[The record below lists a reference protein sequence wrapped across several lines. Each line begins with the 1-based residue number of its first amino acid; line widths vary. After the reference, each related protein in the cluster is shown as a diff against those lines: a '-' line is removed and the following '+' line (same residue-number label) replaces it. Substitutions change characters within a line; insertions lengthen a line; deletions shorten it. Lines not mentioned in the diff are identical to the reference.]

1 MRVVGVDE
9 FGGPEALKVFEV
21 ASPEP
26 GPGQVRIRVHAATVN
41 PTDTLFRSGA
51 QAGNMRKTEPP
62 YIPGMDAAGVI
73 DAVGPEND
81 GRLCVGDR
89 VVALVLPGGSRG
101 GAYAEQ
107 IVVPAFSV
115 VAAPKDVDFA
125 AASTLLMNAL
135 TARITLD
142 LLGLHEGQ
150 SLAVTGAA
158 GAYGAYV
165 VELALS
171 EGLRVIADASP
182 KDEELVR
189 ALGVYEIVPRGDAVA
204 VAIRTLVPEGVDALA
219 DGSLQGALVLP
230 AIADGGGYAVVRG
243 WNGDVERG
251 ITVQRVLVSAESKN
265 TAALERLV
273 QQADA
278 GLLTLRVADVI
289 PAADAAQAHRRL
301 EAGGVRGRL
310 VLDFS

>member
-21 ASPEP
+21 PSPEP

-41 PTDTLFRSGA
+41 PTDTLFRAGA
-51 QAGNMRKTEPP
+51 QAGNLRKAEPP
-62 YIPGMDAAGVI
+62 FIPGMDAAGVI
-73 DAVGPEND
+73 DAIGPQND
-81 GRLCVGDR
+81 GRLSVGER

-115 VAAPKDVDFA
+115 VRAPKDVDFP

-135 TARITLD
+135 TARLTLD
-142 LLGLHEGQ
+142 ALGLHEGQ

-165 VELALS
+165 VELALA

-189 ALGVYEIVPRGDAVA
+189 SLGVYEIVPRGDSVA
-204 VAIRTLVPEGVDALA
+204 VAIRELVPEGVDALA
-219 DGSLQGALVLP
+219 DGSLQGASVIP

-243 WNGDVERG
+243 WDGELDRG
-251 ITVQRVLVSAESKN
+251 ITVHRILVSTAAKE

-273 QQADA
+273 QQAEA
-278 GLLTLRVADVI
+278 GQLSLRVADVI
-289 PAADAAQAHRRL
+289 PAAQASGAHRRL

>member
-9 FGGPEALKVFEV
+9 FGGPEALKVFDV
-21 ASPEP
+21 PSPEP

-41 PTDTLFRSGA
+41 PTDTLFRAGA
-51 QAGNMRKTEPP
+51 QAGNLRKTEPP
-62 YIPGMDAAGVI
+62 FIPGMDAAGVI
-73 DAVGPEND
+73 DAIGPQND
-81 GRLCVGDR
+81 GRLSVGDR

-115 VAAPKDVDFA
+115 VRAPKDVDFP

-135 TARITLD
+135 TARLTLD
-142 LLGLHEGQ
+142 ALGLHEGQ

-165 VELALS
+165 VELALA

-189 ALGVYEIVPRGDAVA
+189 SLGVYEIVPRGDSVA
-204 VAIRTLVPEGVDALA
+204 VAIRELVPEGVDALA
-219 DGSLQGALVLP
+219 DGSLQGTVVIP

-243 WNGDVERG
+243 WEGELDRG
-251 ITVQRVLVSAESKN
+251 ITVHRILVSTAAKE

-273 QQADA
+273 QQVEA
-278 GLLTLRVADVI
+278 GQLSLRVADVL
-289 PAADAAQAHRRL
+289 PAAQAPEAHRRL

>member
-1 MRVVGVDE
+1 MRVVGVEE

-21 ASPEP
+21 PSPEP

-41 PTDTLFRSGA
+41 PTDTLFRAGA
-51 QAGNMRKTEPP
+51 QAGNLRKPEPP
-62 YIPGMDAAGVI
+62 FIPGMDAAGVI
-73 DAVGPEND
+73 DAIGPEND
-81 GRLCVGDR
+81 GRLSLGDR
-89 VVALVLPGGSRG
+89 VVAIVLPGGSRG

-107 IVVPAFSV
+107 IVVPAVSV
-115 VAAPKDVDFA
+115 VKAPKDVDFA

-165 VELALS
+165 VELALA
-171 EGLRVIADASP
+171 EGLRVIADASSA
-182 KDEELVR
+182 DEAFVR
-189 ALGVYEIVPRGDAVA
+189 GLGVYEVVPRGNAVA
-204 VAIRTLVPEGVDALA
+204 VAIRELVPEGVDALA
-219 DGSLQGALVLP
+219 DGSLQGRLVIP
-230 AIADGGGYAVVRG
+230 AISDGGGYAVVRG
-243 WNGDVERG
+243 WNDDVERG
-251 ITVQRVLVSAESKN
+251 ISVHRVMVTAESKN
-265 TAALERLV
+265 TAALDRLV
-273 QQADA
+273 EQADA
-278 GLLTLRVADVI
+278 GVLTLRVADVI
-289 PAADAAQAHRRL
+289 PAADAADAHRRL

>member
-1 MRVVGVDE
+1 MRVVGVEE

-21 ASPEP
+21 PSPEP
-26 GPGQVRIRVHAATVN
+26 GPGEVRIRVHAATVN
-41 PTDTLFRSGA
+41 PTDTLFRAGA
-51 QAGNMRKTEPP
+51 QAGNLRKPEPP
-62 YIPGMDAAGVI
+62 FIPGMDAAGVI
-73 DAVGPEND
+73 DALGPDND
-81 GRLCVGDR
+81 DRLAVGDR
-89 VVALVLPGGSRG
+89 VVAIVLPGGSRG

-107 IVVPAFSV
+107 IVVPAASV
-115 VAAPKDVDFA
+115 VKAPKDADFA

-142 LLGLHEGQ
+142 LLELHEGQ

-165 VELALS
+165 VELALA

-182 KDEELVR
+182 QDEELVR
-189 ALGVYEIVPRGDAVA
+189 SLGVYEVVTRGDAVA
-204 VAIRTLVPEGVDALA
+204 VAIRELIPSGVDALA
-219 DGSLQGALVLP
+219 DGALQGKLVIP

-243 WNGDVERG
+243 WNEEIERG
-251 ITVQRVLVSAESKN
+251 ISVHRVMVRTESKN
-265 TAALERLV
+265 TAAMERLV

-278 GLLTLRVADVI
+278 GILSLRVADVL
-289 PAADAAQAHRRL
+289 PAAEAAKAHRRL

>member
-1 MRVVGVDE
+1 MRVVGVEE
-9 FGGPEALKVFEV
+9 FGGPDALKVFEV
-21 ASPEP
+21 PSPEP

-41 PTDTLFRSGA
+41 PTDTLFRAGA
-51 QAGNMRKTEPP
+51 QAGIPRKPEPP
-62 YIPGMDAAGVI
+62 FIPGMDAAGVI
-73 DAVGPEND
+73 DAIGPEND
-81 GRLCVGDR
+81 GRLSLGDR

-107 IVVPAFSV
+107 IVVPAVSV
-115 VAAPKDVDFA
+115 VHAPKDVDFP

-142 LLGLHEGQ
+142 ALGLYEGQ

-165 VELALS
+165 VELALA

-182 KDEELVR
+182 QDEELVR
-189 ALGVYEIVPRGDAVA
+189 GLGVYEIVPRGDAVA
-204 VAIRTLVPEGVDALA
+204 VAIRELVPEGVDALA
-219 DGSLQGALVLP
+219 DGSLQGAQVIS
-230 AIADGGGYAVVRG
+230 AIKDGGGYAVVRG
-243 WNGDVERG
+243 WDGELDRG
-251 ITVQRVLVSAESKN
+251 ITVHRVLVSTQSKN

-273 QQADA
+273 QQTEA
-278 GLLTLRVADVI
+278 GLLTLRVADVL
-289 PAADAAQAHRRL
+289 PASEAAQAHRRL

>member
-9 FGGPEALKVFEV
+9 FGGPEALKVFDV
-21 ASPEP
+21 PSPEP

-41 PTDTLFRSGA
+41 PTDTLFRAGA
-51 QAGNMRKTEPP
+51 QAGNLRKTEPP
-62 YIPGMDAAGVI
+62 FIPGMDAAGVI
-73 DAVGPEND
+73 DAIGPQND
-81 GRLCVGDR
+81 GRLSVGDR

-107 IVVPAFSV
+107 VVVPAFSV
-115 VAAPKDVDFA
+115 VRAPKDVDFP

-135 TARITLD
+135 TARLTLD
-142 LLGLHEGQ
+142 ALGLHEGQ

-165 VELALS
+165 VELALA

-189 ALGVYEIVPRGDAVA
+189 SLGVYEIVPRGDSVA
-204 VAIRTLVPEGVDALA
+204 VAIRELVPEGVDALA
-219 DGSLQGALVLP
+219 DGSLQGVVVIP

-243 WNGDVERG
+243 WEGELDRG
-251 ITVQRVLVSAESKN
+251 ITVHRILVSTAAKE

-273 QQADA
+273 QQVEA
-278 GLLTLRVADVI
+278 GQLSLRVADVL
-289 PAADAAQAHRRL
+289 PAAQAPEAHRRL

>member
-1 MRVVGVDE
+1 MRAVGVAE
-9 FGGPEALKVFEV
+9 FGGPEALQVFEV
-21 ASPEP
+21 PSPEP
-26 GPGQVRIRVHAATVN
+26 GPGQVRIRVHAAAIS
-41 PTDTLFRSGA
+41 PTDTLFRAGA
-51 QAGNMRKTEPP
+51 QAGRIRKPEPP
-62 YIPGMDAAGVI
+62 FIPGMDAAGVI
-73 DAVGPEND
+73 DAIGPGND
-81 GRLCVGDR
+81 GRLSVGDR
-89 VVALVLPGGSRG
+89 VVALVLPTSSNG

-107 IVVPAFSV
+107 IVVPAVSV
-115 VAAPKDVDFA
+115 VRAPKNADFA

-142 LLGLHEGQ
+142 ALGLHEGQ

-165 VELALS
+165 AKLALA

-189 ALGVYEIVPRGDAVA
+189 SLGVYEVVPRGDAVA
-204 VAIRTLVPEGVDALA
+204 IAIRELLPDGVDALA
-219 DGSLQGALVLP
+219 DGSLQGRLVIP

-243 WNGDVERG
+243 WEGELERG
-251 ITVQRVLVSAESKN
+251 ITVHRVLVSSESKN
-265 TAALERLV
+265 TAAMERLV
-273 QQADA
+273 QQVDA
-278 GLLTLRVADVI
+278 GLLTLRVADVV
-289 PAADAAQAHRRL
+289 PAERAADAHRRL

>member
-1 MRVVGVDE
+1 MRVVGVEE
-9 FGGPEALKVFEV
+9 FGGPEELRVFEV
-21 ASPEP
+21 PSPEP
-26 GPGQVRIRVHAATVN
+26 GPGQVRIRVHAAAVN
-41 PTDTLFRSGA
+41 PTDTLFRAGA
-51 QAGNMRKTEPP
+51 QAGNIRKPTPP
-62 YIPGMDAAGVI
+62 FIPGMDAAGVI
-73 DAVGPEND
+73 DAVGPESD
-81 GRLCVGDR
+81 GRLSVGDR
-89 VVALVLPGGSRG
+89 VVAIVLPVSSRG

-107 IVVPAFSV
+107 VVVPAASV
-115 VAAPKDVDFA
+115 VKAPKDVGFP

-142 LLGLHEGQ
+142 LLDLHEGQ

-158 GAYGAYV
+158 GAYGSYV
-165 VELALS
+165 AELALA

-189 ALGVYEIVPRGDAVA
+189 ALGVYEVVPRGDAVA
-204 VAIRTLVPEGVDALA
+204 VAIRELEPEGVDALA
-219 DGSLQGALVLP
+219 DGSLQGHLVTP

-243 WNGDVERG
+243 WDGELDRG
-251 ITVQRVLVSAESKN
+251 ITVHRVMVSTEARN

-278 GLLTLRVADVI
+278 GLLTLRVADVL
-289 PAADAAQAHRRL
+289 PAAQAEQAHRRL

>member
-9 FGGPEALKVFEV
+9 FGGPEALKIFDVP
-21 ASPEP
+21 SPAP

-41 PTDTLFRSGA
+41 PTDTLFRAGA
-51 QAGNMRKTEPP
+51 QAGNLRKAEPP

-73 DAVGPEND
+73 DALGPDND
-81 GRLCVGDR
+81 GRLAVGDR
-89 VVALVLPGGSRG
+89 VVAIVLPSGSRG

-107 IVVPAFSV
+107 IVVPAVSV
-115 VAAPKDVDFA
+115 VRAPKDADFA

-165 VELALS
+165 VELALA

-182 KDEELVR
+182 KDEVLVR
-189 ALGVYEIVPRGDAVA
+189 GLGVYELVPRGDAVSI
-204 VAIRTLVPEGVDALA
+204 AIRELVPEGVDALA
-219 DGSLQGALVLP
+219 DGSLQGQLVVP
-230 AIADGGGYAVVRG
+230 AIADGGGLAVVRG
-243 WNGDVERG
+243 WSGELDRG
-251 ITVQRVLVSAESKN
+251 ITVHRVMVTTESK
-265 TAALERLV
+265 TP
-273 QQADA
+273 
-278 GLLTLRVADVI
+278 LRWKGWCNRQMPDC
-289 PAADAAQAHRRL
+289 
-301 EAGGVRGRL
+301 
-310 VLDFS
+310 